1 MLDWV
6 LDAGL
11 SCTKGVWYIYDWDT
25 GSLSDV
31 VLHVVHSSC
40 NLLDN
45 IKGLESTF
53 FLFRPLTKL
62 PHPNTIYRCIRWPG
76 VGSWVLASELC

>member
-1 MLDWV
+1 MLDCHV
-6 LDAGL
+6 LKRSG
-11 SCTKGVWYIYDWDT
+11 IYMIGIL
-25 GSLSDV
+25 GSLCYV

-62 PHPNTIYRCIRWPG
+62 PHPST
-76 VGSWVLASELC
+76 L